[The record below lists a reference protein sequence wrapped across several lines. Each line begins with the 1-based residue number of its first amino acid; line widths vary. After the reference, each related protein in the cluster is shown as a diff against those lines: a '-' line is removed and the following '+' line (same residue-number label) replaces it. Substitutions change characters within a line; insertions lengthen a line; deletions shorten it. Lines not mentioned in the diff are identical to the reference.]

1 MTHLLIGLSATQ
13 VRTADS
19 GAALSDLIREAHG
32 RGQRVLLLLGDPA
45 WINPAD
51 RPKLM
56 ALIRRFQ
63 NVPFD
68 GLHLDLEVEQLGWPV
83 PAARLQDWLNT
94 LTDAQ
99 HRSP

>member
-1 MTHLLIGLSATQ
+1 M
-13 VRTADS
+13 
-19 GAALSDLIREAHG
+19 GA
-32 RGQRVLLLLGDPA
+32 VLLLLGDPA

-94 LTDAQ
+94 VKEAKK
-99 HRSP
+99 RSPWPLSISAHPGLPES

>member
-1 MTHLLIGLSATQ
+1 MLSSQQRSKELQRLQDQQMTHLLIGLSATQ

-68 GLHLDLEVEQLGWPV
+68 GLHLDLEV
-83 PAARLQDWLNT
+83 
-94 LTDAQ
+94 
-99 HRSP
+99 